1 MTILIKRAYDTPTH
15 SDGYRVLVDRIWPRG
30 MQAAAL
36 QVSTWLKDLAP
47 STGLRQWFAHD
58 PDKWELF
65 KLRYFSELDNHRN
78 ELRELIEDAMS
89 ERVTLV
95 YAAKSERFNNAAA
108 LKEYIESV
116 MHSESYGQ

>member
-30 MQAAAL
+30 VQATAL
-36 QVSTWLKDLAP
+36 QVSNWLKELAP
-47 STGLRQWFAHD
+47 STGLRQWFDHD
-58 PDKWELF
+58 PKKWELF
-65 KLRYFSELDNHRN
+65 KLRYFTELDNHRN

-95 YAAKSERFNNAAA
+95 YAAESEDFNNAAA
-108 LKEYIESV
+108 LKEYMESV
-116 MHSESYGQ
+116 MRSDL